1 MLVVVVVEGEVN
13 SVSGAVEVVE
23 ILLGSES
30 KAGAVNLEEVGE
42 R

>member
-1 MLVVVVVEGEVN
+1 MVEGEVN

-23 ILLGSES
+23 TLLAAES